1 MKGGGGQT
9 DVSFSLFV
17 LAFVLLKCALFA
29 SSVSKTK
36 KYPQEGTGVSGREGK
51 KKGQDQ
57 GKEGKKV
64 KRRAPEAFGGE
75 RVWWSKSRDEP
86 RVV

>member
-1 MKGGGGQT
+1 MR
-9 DVSFSLFV
+9 SSLLQFRR
-17 LAFVLLKCALFA
+17 
-29 SSVSKTK
+29 
-36 KYPQEGTGVSGREGK
+36 QESTHRKEPGVSGREGK